1 MNKLIIIS
9 GLFLLTIGCKSQKE
23 TVQKQPNAST
33 EQRDRR
39 PQNGDRR
46 TPPSV
51 DEVFEMDA
59 NKDGLLSKAEIGDS
73 PMARRFT
80 TMDANGD
87 GFVSRTEFEN
97 APRPQ
102 RRRGNR
108 NQ

>member
-23 TVQKQPNAST
+23 TFQEQPNAST

-51 DEVFEMDA
+51 DEVFEMDT
-59 NKDGLLSKAEIGDS
+59 NKDGLLSKTEVSES

-80 TMDANGD
+80 TMDTNGD
-87 GFVSRTEFEN
+87 GFISRTEFEN